1 MDCRLQVSSSG
12 LWEFAVLYWNPVILE
27 TKHIFPDFYSINGI
41 SIKFWTFSKEGK
53 IVIGNVFPKL
63 AIVQGLV
70 TPLTIQRR
78 LKTSFD
84 SQHVKYFQTLGK
96 SSWEHFYYIFSS
108 LWAEMISK
116 IYPWMKFQIIG
127 LFVNRWTADCK
138 YPVPDCENLRF
149 SIKMQLS

>member
-1 MDCRLQVSSSG
+1 MDCQLQVSCSA
-12 LWEFAVLYWNPVILE
+12 LWEFAVLYSNPVIRQ

-53 IVIGNVFPKL
+53 IVIGNLFPKL

-96 SSWEHFYYIFSS
+96 SSWEHFYHNFSL
-108 LWAEMISK
+108 LWREMIWK
-116 IYPWMKFQIIG
+116 ISPRMNFEIIG
-127 LFVNRWTADCK
+127 LFVTTWTSDYK
-138 YPVPDCENLRF
+138 YPVLNCENFPFPIQIL
-149 SIKMQLS
+149 LS